1 MIILLSPSKSLN
13 FDPSIHKKKTSPRL
27 LKQSEALIDILRDKS
42 VNDIKK
48 LMSVS
53 DKIATLNHERYQSF
67 KTPFNLKN
75 AKQALFAFTGDV
87 YAGLE
92 ANTFDQS
99 DIDFANDHLRILS
112 GLYGVLRPLDLMQ
125 PYRLE
130 MGTKMKNEVGHDLYA
145 FWGDQIT
152 DHLNKD
158 LKKVK
163 SDVIVNLASNE
174 YYNAVKPKNL
184 KGDVYVSN
192 FKENRNGVYKFIS
205 FSAKKARGFMAQYI
219 IKNKLTDPEDMKSFD
234 MENYK
239 FNPKLSSEKNFIFTR

>member
-13 FDPSIHKKKTSPRL
+13 FDPSTHKKKSKPRL
-27 LKQSEALIDILRDKS
+27 LEQSEVLIDVLKDKS

-53 DKIATLNHERYQSF
+53 DKIADLNFGRYQAF
-67 KTPFNLKN
+67 KTPFTLKN

-92 ANTFDQS
+92 ANTFDQA

-130 MGTKMKNEVGHDLYA
+130 MGTKLKNSVGHDLYS
-145 FWGDQIT
+145 FWGNQIT

-163 SDVIVNLASNE
+163 SNVIVNLASNE
-174 YYNAVKPKNL
+174 YYKAVNPGKLNS
-184 KGDVYVSN
+184 DIYVSN
-192 FKENRNGVYKFIS
+192 FKEKRNGVYKFIS
-205 FSAKKARGFMAQYI
+205 FSAKKARGYMAQYI

-239 FNPKLSSEKNFIFTR
+239 FNPELSSEKQFIFTR

>member
-1 MIILLSPSKSLN
+1 MIVLLSPSKTLN
-13 FDPSIHKKKTSPRL
+13 FDTPTHSKKSKPRL
-27 LKQSEALIDILRDKS
+27 LNQSEALIEILRDKS

-53 DKIATLNHERYQSF
+53 DKIATLNVDRYQSF
-67 KTPFNLKN
+67 KTPFTLKN
-75 AKQALFAFTGDV
+75 AKQAMFAFTGDV

-92 ANTFDQS
+92 ANTFNQE
-99 DIDFANDHLRILS
+99 DIDFANDHLRVLS

-130 MGTKMKNEVGHDLYA
+130 MGTKLKNEVGHDLYS
-145 FWGDQIT
+145 FWGNQIT

-158 LKKVK
+158 LKKVN
-163 SDVIVNLASNE
+163 SDIIVNLASNE
-174 YYNAVKPKNL
+174 YYKAVRPQNL
-184 KGDVYVSN
+184 KGDVYVAN

-205 FSAKKARGFMAQYI
+205 FSAKKARGYMAQYI
-219 IKNKLTDPEDMKSFD
+219 IKNKLTNPEDMKSFD

-239 FNPKLSSEKNFIFTR
+239 FNPELSSKKEFIFTR